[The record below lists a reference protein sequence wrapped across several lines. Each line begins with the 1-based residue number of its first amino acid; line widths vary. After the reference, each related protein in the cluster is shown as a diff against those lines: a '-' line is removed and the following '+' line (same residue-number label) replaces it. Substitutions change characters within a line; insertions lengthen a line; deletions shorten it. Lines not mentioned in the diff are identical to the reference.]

1 VPARLNQYLASAG
14 LGSRRAVET
23 LIREGRVTVNGRP
36 GELGDRVEEGD
47 RVEVDGQPV
56 GVEPAVHLLLNK
68 PRGVI
73 TTAADT
79 HGRRTVLDLVD
90 PGVRVFPV
98 GRLDRDT
105 TGALVLTNDG
115 QLANALMHP
124 SGGVPKTYVAEVQG
138 SVGEQALHALE
149 AGVELEDGLTAPATA
164 RAVQPT
170 VVELTIHEGRNRQVR
185 RMLEAVGHPV
195 TALHRSSYAGLGVS
209 DLSPG
214 AWRALRPDEVAQ
226 LRAAGSR

>member
-1 VPARLNQYLASAG
+1 M
-14 LGSRRAVET
+14 
-23 LIREGRVTVNGRP
+23 
-36 GELGDRVEEGD
+36 
-47 RVEVDGQPV
+47 
-56 GVEPAVHLLLNK
+56 LLNK

-73 TTAADT
+73 TTATDT
-79 HGRRTVLDLVD
+79 HGRQTVLDLVD

-138 SVGEQALHALE
+138 NVSEQDIHALE

-185 RMLEAVGHPV
+185 RMLDAVGHPV
-195 TALHRSSYAGLGVS
+195 TALHRSSYAGLEVS

-214 AWRALRPDEVAQ
+214 AWLASHRKRWRSCAPPGAGDSPVDRPEFRLFTGLGARGARGRVTVRSPAD
-226 LRAAGSR
+226 GSLAPTSLC